1 MIKKVFTLITAA
13 IISFVAFLPS
23 DAAWASPEK
32 KNEPEIKA
40 ESAIIYIGDTGEII
54 WDKNSETKMEPASIT
69 KLMTCLLA
77 AENLDL
83 SKEVEITAEA
93 VNVIPTKIYLQ
104 AGEKI
109 TVEQLMYAAL
119 LKSANDAANALAI
132 EVAGSIENFAV
143 MMNERAAAIGCNST
157 NFVNPNGLSAE
168 GHISTAKD
176 LAIIAKEALDN
187 ETVRKIASTTEYTIP
202 KTNMYEER
210 ELYNFNMFLYGGER
224 EVDGQTI
231 AVEKYDG
238 VFGGKTGS
246 LSKDYCTMVTGLDC
260 DGLEVYTVVMGTD
273 MASRFN
279 DMKTLM
285 DYGKAN
291 ISKYKAFEK
300 GEIFGKV
307 KLKGG
312 SVNKVKAAAAEDGYV
327 NLPEGASASLV
338 TTECVYTDNLKAPIK
353 KGQKIGVIEIYIAGD
368 MYRTVDL
375 IAASDVKTGW
385 FLSKYGI
392 SNLQTVILGIVLFL
406 ILSFIITIF
415 ALRAYNKKKRLARR
429 KAMLEAEARR
439 HMEREEDL
447 RKRNWNF

>member
-1 MIKKVFTLITAA
+1 MIKKIFTLITAT

-54 WDKNSETKMEPASIT
+54 WDKNSDTKMDPASIT

-104 AGEKI
+104 VGEKI

-132 EVAGSIENFAV
+132 EVAGSIENFSV
-143 MMNERAAAIGCNST
+143 MMNERAAAIGCSST
-157 NFVNPNGLSAE
+157 NFVNPNGLPAE
-168 GHISTAKD
+168 GHLSTAKD

-187 ETVRKIASTTEYTIP
+187 ETVRKIASTTEYIIP

-224 EVDGQTI
+224 EVDRQTI
-231 AVEKYDG
+231 SVEKYDG

-260 DGLEVYTVVMGTD
+260 DGLEVYTVVLGTD
-273 MASRFN
+273 MESRFN

-312 SVNKVKAAAAEDGYV
+312 AVNKVKAAAAEDGYV

-338 TTECVYTDNLKAPIK
+338 TTKCVYTDNLKAPIK
-353 KGQKIGVIEIYIAGD
+353 KGQKIGVVEVYIAGD

-375 IAASDVKTGW
+375 VADSDVKPGW

-392 SNLQTVILGIVLFL
+392 SNLQTVILGVVLFL
-406 ILSFIITIF
+406 ILSFIIMIF
-415 ALRAYNKKKRLARR
+415 VLRAYNKRKRLARR

>member
-1 MIKKVFTLITAA
+1 MIKKILTLITAT
-13 IISFVAFLPS
+13 IVSFVAFVPS
-23 DAAWASPEK
+23 DQVWASEK
-32 KNEPEIKA
+32 KDAPEIKA
-40 ESAIIYIGDTGEII
+40 ESAIIYIGDTGETI
-54 WDKNSETKMEPASIT
+54 WSKNSEKQMEPASIT

-93 VNVIPTKIYLQ
+93 VDVIPTKIYLQ
-104 AGEKI
+104 VGEKI

-119 LKSANDAANALAI
+119 LQSANDAANALAI
-132 EVAGSIENFAV
+132 EVAGSIENFSV
-143 MMNERAAAIGCNST
+143 MMNERASAIGCTAT
-157 NFVNPNGLSAE
+157 NFVNPSGLSAE
-168 GHISTAKD
+168 GHLSTARD
-176 LAIIAKEALDN
+176 LAVIAKEALDN
-187 ETVRKIASTTEYTIP
+187 ETVRKIASTIEYNIP
-202 KTNMYEER
+202 KTNMYAER
-210 ELYNFNMFLYGGER
+210 SLYNFNMFLYGGER
-224 EVDGQTI
+224 KVDGQTVT
-231 AVEKYDG
+231 VEKYDG

-246 LSKDYCTMVTGLDC
+246 LSKEYCTMVTGLDC

-273 MASRFN
+273 MSSRF
-279 DMKTLM
+279 DDVKTLM

-312 SVNKVKAAAAEDGYV
+312 AVNKVKAAAAEDGYV

-353 KGQKIGVIEIYIAGD
+353 KGQKIGVVEIYIAGD

-375 IAASDVKTGW
+375 VAAADVKPGW

-415 ALRAYNKKKRLARR
+415 ILRAYNKRKRLARR
-429 KAMLEAEARR
+429 KAMLEKEARR